1 MGRNERIAR
10 VVLVAAAP
18 FIAFGVA
25 AVAQAQEVVSIL
37 NQKEW
42 SVAGVGIG
50 ADEYATCA
58 ATDASHADA
67 SIWLQV
73 TETPSQG
80 TVNEVAVMHP
90 GEAQATA
97 AVLQVGADR
106 FVLAATSGDSFFATA
121 DEGGEDRGG
130 DAEGRHTDPAVR
142 GRQPGEA
149 LWLRSCGVSEG
160 LRGPR
165 AALPRACQSLSLR
178 RRVLCLF

>member
-58 ATDASHADA
+58 ATDALHADA

-80 TVNEVAVMHP
+80 TVNEVSVMHP
-90 GEAQATA
+90 GEVQATA

-121 DEGGEDRGG
+121 DEGGKIVAAMLKAATLTLQFE
-130 DAEGRHTDPAVR
+130 
-142 GRQPGEA
+142 
-149 LWLRSCGVSEG
+149 GVSPAKPYGYDLAEF
-160 LRGPR
+160 PKAY
-165 AALPRACQSLSLR
+165 AALVQHCRAPANP
-178 RRVLCLF
+178 